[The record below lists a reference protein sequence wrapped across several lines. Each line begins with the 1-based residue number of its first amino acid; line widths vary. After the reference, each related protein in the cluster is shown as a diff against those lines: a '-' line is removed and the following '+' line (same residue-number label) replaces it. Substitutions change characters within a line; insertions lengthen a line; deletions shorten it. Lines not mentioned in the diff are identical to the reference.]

1 MRTPLL
7 LICIYGL
14 YNLCSGQQTFSN
26 DILSDPRKYSKE
38 FEAKFVYKEVSVY
51 SKNPKEKSVFLKN
64 GYAGSILQ
72 TPIPW
77 PLRLKQYYVKE
88 IKVIFT
94 KYPIDKNFWN
104 TNYYDLLAARL
115 QSAFAI
121 DGRLNDVSISYSLIL
136 QTGCK
141 SEEEAKTMLHAIEI
155 VYEIG
160 ERKVNKDEVE
170 EPDFID
176 SLYINADSLAWVRDM
191 NKANKF
197 FKKSKATDTVVLKG
211 MDLYKLTDSLLVVID
226 VTGSMAPY
234 YSQVSLWAAR
244 NFYPGH
250 YYVLFND
257 GGSRSLPLGQ
267 TGGYEEGRVRSSGE
281 LIKFLRHASGTK
293 GNNREFPEN
302 DIEGLLVGIDAFP
315 DNKGVILVADN
326 PACIRDYKLLLD
338 VSQPIHIIPCGG
350 TVLNP
355 QYLNLAWYTGGS
367 VFWLDQTIKDWDTL
381 CNGEIF
387 TLGDIQYRFIK
398 SKRKFETLDKNGNH
412 HDFCDF
418 YTPPLK
424 KKKRKN

>member
-7 LICIYGL
+7 LICL
-14 YNLCSGQQTFSN
+14 YVITHVCSGQQAFSN
-26 DILSDPRKYSKE
+26 DILLDPRKYSKE
-38 FEAKFVYKEVSVY
+38 FESKFVYKEVPVY
-51 SKNPKEKSVFLKN
+51 NKNFKEKSVFLKN
-64 GYAGSILQ
+64 GYASSVLK
-72 TPIPW
+72 TAFTW
-77 PLRLKQYYVKE
+77 PLRLKQYYIKE

-94 KYPIDKNFWN
+94 KYPVDKSFWN
-104 TNYYDLLAARL
+104 TNYYDLLSARL
-115 QSAFAI
+115 QAAFAI
-121 DGRLNDVSISYSLIL
+121 DSKLNDANIYYSLVL

-160 ERKVNKDEVE
+160 ERKIEKDDVE

-176 SLYINADSLAWVRDM
+176 SLYINQDSLAWVRDM

-211 MDLYKLTDSLLVVID
+211 LDLYKLTDSLLVVID

-257 GGSRSLPLGQ
+257 GGSRSLPLGE
-267 TGGYEEGRVRSSGE
+267 TGGYEEGRVRSSSE

-302 DIEGLLVGIDAFP
+302 DAEGLLVGIAAFP
-315 DNKGVILVADN
+315 ENKGVILVADN
-326 PACIRDYKLLLD
+326 AACIRDYRLLPEID
-338 VSQPIHIIPCGG
+338 QPIHIIPCGG

-355 QYLNLAWYTGGS
+355 QYLNLAWMTGGS
-367 VFWLDQTIKDWDTL
+367 VFWLDQTINDWNTL

-387 TLGDIQYRFIK
+387 MLGDIKYRFLK
-398 SKRKFETLDKNGNH
+398 RKRKFEGLDKYGKHN
-412 HDFCDF
+412 DFCDF

-424 KKKRKN
+424 KKKTKN